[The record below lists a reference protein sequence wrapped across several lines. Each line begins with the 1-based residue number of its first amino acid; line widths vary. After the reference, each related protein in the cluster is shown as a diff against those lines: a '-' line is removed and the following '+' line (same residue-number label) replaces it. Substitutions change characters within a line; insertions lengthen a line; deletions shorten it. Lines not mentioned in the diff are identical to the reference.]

1 MKKTIKFSNQ
11 IFLHKLDSL
20 KIAIMN
26 SNQVAGVIAK
36 HLSQRP
42 FHLNVIEAACRG
54 RFKETGHSLVLAD
67 MLKHPTIQSSF
78 LETFLGIHYEYMTVT
93 AEFDRVDVALK
104 GEDIFVIVENKVNGA
119 EEQENQ
125 VYRYV
130 HEIGIEKYGYDIS
143 QIFVVYLNP
152 ENHTMPSEYSLC
164 DKNKKN
170 NVFDKIGKEHYT
182 IQSYKHDI
190 TDWLRKISIGNEPHI
205 SSALDQYINF
215 LENKFHTSSLD
226 KDMNKEI
233 KDLILKELQVEDK
246 SPEEQI
252 AALDN
257 QRDKVN
263 ELLNVI
269 DSLKVELTI
278 ELSHKMMRDW
288 QTLIEQSGI
297 KLSHDE
303 HSFGIRLNNKVWL
316 GVWDGYDS
324 GEHRPYWGFQLDS
337 FKIDSMPDLYAD
349 IEKILNNIG
358 IQMSD
363 IQTENN
369 WIAWKYTKNGV
380 EDFKFLYHSA
390 ENLGYTIINML

>member
-1 MKKTIKFSNQ
+1 
-11 IFLHKLDSL
+11 
-20 KIAIMN
+20 
-26 SNQVAGVIAK
+26 
-36 HLSQRP
+36 
-42 FHLNVIEAACRG
+42 
-54 RFKETGHSLVLAD
+54 
-67 MLKHPTIQSSF
+67 
-78 LETFLGIHYEYMTVT
+78 
-93 AEFDRVDVALK
+93 
-104 GEDIFVIVENKVNGA
+104 
-119 EEQENQ
+119 
-125 VYRYV
+125 
-130 HEIGIEKYGYDIS
+130 
-143 QIFVVYLNP
+143 
-152 ENHTMPSEYSLC
+152 
-164 DKNKKN
+164 
-170 NVFDKIGKEHYT
+170 
-182 IQSYKHDI
+182 
-190 TDWLRKISIGNEPHI
+190 
-205 SSALDQYINF
+205 
-215 LENKFHTSSLD
+215 
-226 KDMNKEI
+226 MNKEI

-316 GVWDGYDS
+316 SVWDGYDS